1 MGRVRSI
8 LASAILLWM
17 ATACQSSGTEG
28 GGGRPMSR
36 LRVSTEGRFLVK
48 EDGSPFFW
56 LGDTAWGLPLLGP
69 EDVRHYLDDRVAKRF
84 NVIQVD
90 CDGYGNPNYAGEMPF
105 VQGDPDRPNETYWSH
120 LDFILDEAEKRSV
133 YVALTVMWG
142 AVHSKSVY
150 SGGYLRFGGDAR
162 KAGRLTL
169 NPLRH
174 VDPLGSIILPG
185 VLLLTRAP
193 FLFGWAKPV
202 PVDSSRLRHP
212 VNDHLKV
219 ALAGPASN
227 VLLAIMFAALTR
239 VAPEE
244 GFLAPLRRMGYAG
257 VVWNCALALFN
268 LIPIPPLDGSW
279 VLMRFLPL
287 RHIIV
292 LQQFRLAG
300 MVLIVALLSMPVV
313 ANTVLYTPLRFA
325 VNICLGLFG
334 VPSPGIVL

>member
-1 MGRVRSI
+1 MNIDPGILITFPVFVLSI
-8 LASAILLWM
+8 VVHECAHGLVALW
-17 ATACQSSGTEG
+17 
-28 GGGRPMSR
+28 
-36 LRVSTEGRFLVK
+36 
-48 EDGSPFFW
+48 
-56 LGDTAWGLPLLGP
+56 
-69 EDVRHYLDDRVAKRF
+69 
-84 NVIQVD
+84 N
-90 CDGYGNPNYAGEMPF
+90 
-105 VQGDPDRPNETYWSH
+105 GDPT
-120 LDFILDEAEKRSV
+120 
-133 YVALTVMWG
+133 
-142 AVHSKSVY
+142 
-150 SGGYLRFGGDAR
+150 AR
-162 KAGRLTL
+162 EQGRLTL

-185 VLLLTRAP
+185 ILLLTRAP

-212 VNDHLKV
+212 VNDNLKV

-227 VLLAIMFAALTR
+227 VLLAMVFAALIR

-244 GFLAPLRRMGYAG
+244 GFLSPLRLMGYAG

-300 MVLIVALLSMPVV
+300 MVLIVALLSMPVA
-313 ANTVLYTPLRFA
+313 ANAVLYTPLRFA
-325 VNICLGLFG
+325 VSVCLGLFG
-334 VPSPGIVL
+334 VPSPEVIL